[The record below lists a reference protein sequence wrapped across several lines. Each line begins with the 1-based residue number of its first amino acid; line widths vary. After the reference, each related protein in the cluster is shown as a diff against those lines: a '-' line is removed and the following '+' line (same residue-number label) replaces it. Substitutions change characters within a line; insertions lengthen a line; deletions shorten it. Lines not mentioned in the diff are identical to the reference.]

1 MEEKKRSFFSCK
13 YEDEPADLKLLLIYF
28 IKRVRF
34 IAYFAS
40 FGALLFASVY
50 YMKTFVFVDEHQYV
64 ATSELYLI
72 YADDVRLDNVYINDY
87 TWQNLVHTD
96 KAIDYAM
103 EYIGDASV
111 TEEYLKEVVWAG
123 LESDVRFVTLK
134 VTTDNP
140 ERSIQ
145 IAQAYQLAI
154 KSLGEEMVDIDTVSV
169 FTEADS
175 AEEIVSDDRTLRMA
189 ITGAVIGGLLAMF
202 GIVLQY
208 VFDDSIYV
216 AKQFEQRF
224 GIPVLGIC
232 LKMKKGEIIAENM
245 VGQKN
250 AVAKSRLWGRQA
262 IKLNYKSLT
271 KNCKKIE
278 FRHNDVKGINLLATV
293 PTAKENPHIL
303 LFVAHYD
310 TVRGTGGAVDNSSGT
325 VTLLQMAKIFLQS
338 GKDYGVELR
347 FLFTAGEEQYF
358 YGARNYVNSLN
369 KADIERHRIVFNI
382 DMSAKPNDNY
392 KPGEKYYLSV
402 STEPVSTDL
411 YFSPAAK
418 ENAGSIAVDNAKEM
432 IGNIGEDGYY
442 SPIRAGI
449 SDIIPFRAAGMIA
462 VSLSW
467 RCIDAERSKGAEYDL
482 ACPPNNHLPEDN
494 LENTDIQSLYDTTR
508 LAMCATGQ
516 LIYPYMDEFN

>member
-1 MEEKKRSFFSCK
+1 MCMEEKKRSFFSCK

-134 VTTDNP
+134 VTTNDP
-140 ERSIQ
+140 ELSIQ
-145 IAQAYQLAI
+145 IAQAYQFAI
-154 KSLGEEMVDIDTVSV
+154 KALGEEMVDIDTISV

-175 AEEIVSDDRTLRMA
+175 AEEIVSDNRTLRMA

-208 VFDDSIYV
+208 VFDDSVYI

-250 AVAKSRLWGRQA
+250 TVAKSRLWGRQA

-271 KNCKKIE
+271 KNCKKIVVADTAIRSKSE
-278 FRHNDVKGINLLATV
+278 FLFQILKDAKQKLEQDELLAIAMGNMRDEDAFFTSPDYEIMRV
-293 PTAKENPHIL
+293 ESINDDVDVVEECAKAEGVIL
-303 LFVAHYD
+303 MVQMGAHNGKLLERAID
-310 TVRGTGGAVDNSSGT
+310 VLVKQGCNILGA
-325 VTLLQMAKIFLQS
+325 L
-338 GKDYGVELR
+338 
-347 FLFTAGEEQYF
+347 
-358 YGARNYVNSLN
+358 
-369 KADIERHRIVFNI
+369 
-382 DMSAKPNDNY
+382 
-392 KPGEKYYLSV
+392 
-402 STEPVSTDL
+402 
-411 YFSPAAK
+411 
-418 ENAGSIAVDNAKEM
+418 
-432 IGNIGEDGYY
+432 
-442 SPIRAGI
+442 
-449 SDIIPFRAAGMIA
+449 
-462 VSLSW
+462 
-467 RCIDAERSKGAEYDL
+467 
-482 ACPPNNHLPEDN
+482 
-494 LENTDIQSLYDTTR
+494 LYDGDPSLLKMYYYDALPFGSRGDKQDDDEDTDT
-508 LAMCATGQ
+508 
-516 LIYPYMDEFN
+516 DEFKLDDIW

>member
-1 MEEKKRSFFSCK
+1 MCMEEKKRSFFSCK

-134 VTTDNP
+134 VTTNAP
-140 ERSIQ
+140 ELSIQ

-154 KSLGEEMVDIDTVSV
+154 KALGEEMVDIDTISV

-175 AEEIVSDDRTLRMA
+175 AEEIVSDNRTLRMA

-202 GIVLQY
+202 GIVFQY
-208 VFDDSIYV
+208 VFDDSVYI

-232 LKMKKGEIIAENM
+232 LRMKKGEIIAENI

-271 KNCKKIE
+271 KNCKKIVVADTAIRSKSE
-278 FRHNDVKGINLLATV
+278 FPFQILKDAKQKLEQDELLAIAMGNMRDEDAFFTSPDYEIMRV
-293 PTAKENPHIL
+293 ESINDDVDVVEECAKAEGVIL
-303 LFVAHYD
+303 MVQMGAHNGKLLERAID
-310 TVRGTGGAVDNSSGT
+310 VLVKQGCNILGA
-325 VTLLQMAKIFLQS
+325 L
-338 GKDYGVELR
+338 
-347 FLFTAGEEQYF
+347 
-358 YGARNYVNSLN
+358 
-369 KADIERHRIVFNI
+369 
-382 DMSAKPNDNY
+382 
-392 KPGEKYYLSV
+392 
-402 STEPVSTDL
+402 
-411 YFSPAAK
+411 
-418 ENAGSIAVDNAKEM
+418 
-432 IGNIGEDGYY
+432 
-442 SPIRAGI
+442 
-449 SDIIPFRAAGMIA
+449 
-462 VSLSW
+462 
-467 RCIDAERSKGAEYDL
+467 
-482 ACPPNNHLPEDN
+482 
-494 LENTDIQSLYDTTR
+494 LYDGDPSLLKMYYYDALPFGSRGDKQDDDEDTDT
-508 LAMCATGQ
+508 
-516 LIYPYMDEFN
+516 DEFKLDDIW

>member
-1 MEEKKRSFFSCK
+1 MCMEEKKRSFFSCK

-134 VTTDNP
+134 VTTNDP
-140 ERSIQ
+140 ELSIQ

-154 KSLGEEMVDIDTVSV
+154 KALGEEMVDIDTISV

-175 AEEIVSDDRTLRMA
+175 AEEIVSDNRTLRMA

-208 VFDDSIYV
+208 VFDDSVYI

-250 AVAKSRLWGRQA
+250 TVAKSRLWGRQA

-271 KNCKKIE
+271 KNCKKIVVADTAIRSKSE
-278 FRHNDVKGINLLATV
+278 FPFQMLKDAKQKLEQDELLAIAMGNMKDEDAFFTSPDYEITRV
-293 PTAKENPHIL
+293 ESINDDVDVVEDCAKAEGVIL
-303 LFVAHYD
+303 MVQMGAHNGKLLERAID
-310 TVRGTGGAVDNSSGT
+310 VLVKQECKILGA
-325 VTLLQMAKIFLQS
+325 L
-338 GKDYGVELR
+338 
-347 FLFTAGEEQYF
+347 
-358 YGARNYVNSLN
+358 
-369 KADIERHRIVFNI
+369 
-382 DMSAKPNDNY
+382 
-392 KPGEKYYLSV
+392 
-402 STEPVSTDL
+402 
-411 YFSPAAK
+411 
-418 ENAGSIAVDNAKEM
+418 
-432 IGNIGEDGYY
+432 
-442 SPIRAGI
+442 
-449 SDIIPFRAAGMIA
+449 
-462 VSLSW
+462 
-467 RCIDAERSKGAEYDL
+467 
-482 ACPPNNHLPEDN
+482 
-494 LENTDIQSLYDTTR
+494 LYDGDPSLLKMYYYDALPFGAKGDKQDEDEDTDT
-508 LAMCATGQ
+508 
-516 LIYPYMDEFN
+516 DEFKLDDIW

>member
-1 MEEKKRSFFSCK
+1 MCMEEKKRSFFSCK

-111 TEEYLKEVVWAG
+111 TEEYLEEVVWAG

-134 VTTDNP
+134 VTTNDP
-140 ERSIQ
+140 ELSIR

-154 KSLGEEMVDIDTVSV
+154 KALGEEMVDIDTISV

-175 AEEIVSDDRTLRMA
+175 AEEIVSDNRTLRMA

-208 VFDDSIYV
+208 VFDDSVYI

-250 AVAKSRLWGRQA
+250 TVAKSRLWGRQA

-271 KNCKKIE
+271 KNCKKIVVADTAIRSKSE
-278 FRHNDVKGINLLATV
+278 FPFQILKDAKQKLEQDELLAIAMGNMRDEDAFFTSPDYEIMRV
-293 PTAKENPHIL
+293 ESINDDVDVVEECAKAEGVIL
-303 LFVAHYD
+303 MVQMGAHNGKLLERAID
-310 TVRGTGGAVDNSSGT
+310 VLVKQGCNILGA
-325 VTLLQMAKIFLQS
+325 L
-338 GKDYGVELR
+338 
-347 FLFTAGEEQYF
+347 
-358 YGARNYVNSLN
+358 
-369 KADIERHRIVFNI
+369 
-382 DMSAKPNDNY
+382 
-392 KPGEKYYLSV
+392 
-402 STEPVSTDL
+402 
-411 YFSPAAK
+411 
-418 ENAGSIAVDNAKEM
+418 
-432 IGNIGEDGYY
+432 
-442 SPIRAGI
+442 
-449 SDIIPFRAAGMIA
+449 
-462 VSLSW
+462 
-467 RCIDAERSKGAEYDL
+467 
-482 ACPPNNHLPEDN
+482 
-494 LENTDIQSLYDTTR
+494 LYDGDPSLLKMYYYDALPFGSRGDKQDNDEDTDT
-508 LAMCATGQ
+508 
-516 LIYPYMDEFN
+516 DEFKLDDIW

>member
-1 MEEKKRSFFSCK
+1 MCMEEKKRSFFSCK

-123 LESDVRFVTLK
+123 LESDVRFVTLE
-134 VTTDNP
+134 VTTNDP
-140 ERSIQ
+140 ELSIQ
-145 IAQAYQLAI
+145 IAQAYQFAI
-154 KSLGEEMVDIDTVSV
+154 KALGEEMVDIDTISV

-175 AEEIVSDDRTLRMA
+175 AEEIVSDNRTLRMA

-250 AVAKSRLWGRQA
+250 TVAKSRLWGRQA

-271 KNCKKIE
+271 KNCKKIVVADTAIRSKSE
-278 FRHNDVKGINLLATV
+278 FLFQILKDAKQKLEQDELLAIAMGNMRDEDAFFTSPDYEIMRV
-293 PTAKENPHIL
+293 ESINDDVDVVEECAKAEGVIL
-303 LFVAHYD
+303 MVQMGAHNGKLLERAID
-310 TVRGTGGAVDNSSGT
+310 VLVKQGCNILGA
-325 VTLLQMAKIFLQS
+325 L
-338 GKDYGVELR
+338 
-347 FLFTAGEEQYF
+347 
-358 YGARNYVNSLN
+358 
-369 KADIERHRIVFNI
+369 
-382 DMSAKPNDNY
+382 
-392 KPGEKYYLSV
+392 
-402 STEPVSTDL
+402 
-411 YFSPAAK
+411 
-418 ENAGSIAVDNAKEM
+418 
-432 IGNIGEDGYY
+432 
-442 SPIRAGI
+442 
-449 SDIIPFRAAGMIA
+449 
-462 VSLSW
+462 
-467 RCIDAERSKGAEYDL
+467 
-482 ACPPNNHLPEDN
+482 
-494 LENTDIQSLYDTTR
+494 LYDGDPSLLKMYYYDALPFGSRGDKQDDDEDTDT
-508 LAMCATGQ
+508 
-516 LIYPYMDEFN
+516 DEFKLDDIW